1 VPFRP
6 TIGAVPPFAVAA
18 LVLAGTALVLV
29 SLVLVARRMRRRG
42 SAGAAI
48 GAAMAAYD
56 EAMHPLAHDAALEQR
71 AQDDRA
77 VPITAP
83 GDREVVRGAP

>member
-1 VPFRP
+1 VTP
-6 TIGAVPPFAVAA
+6 VVVALA
-18 LVLAGTALVLV
+18 VLAGTALVLV
-29 SLVLVARRMRRRG
+29 ALVLVARRMRRRG

-77 VPITAP
+77 AP
-83 GDREVVRGAP
+83 VMAPSGR